1 MNEKLNYWEDEY
13 SKNAIPL
20 YPSQF
25 AAFVA
30 SELYDDETQ
39 IIDVGCGN
47 GRDSI
52 FFAQLGRHVIGI
64 DGSSVVVDTNNKR
77 FQKQS
82 KSVHFIEQ
90 NMNDEDVI
98 DYELPENSTIYSRFF
113 IHAIDENAEN
123 NFLRMAQNNMQTGQR
138 LFLEF
143 RTEQDANL
151 VKVAKEHYRRYV
163 NNEAFIANLEKHD
176 YIVNYIVEGFG
187 YAKYKTED
195 AHVCRIICQKK

>member
-1 MNEKLNYWEDEY
+1 MNDRLNYWEEEY

-30 SELYDDETQ
+30 SELFDSETH

-52 FFAQLGRHVIGI
+52 FFAHLGKQVIGI
-64 DGSSVVVDTNNKR
+64 DGSSVVVETNNKL
-77 FQKQS
+77 FEKQS
-82 KSVHFIEQ
+82 QSLHFIEKDL
-90 NMNDEDVI
+90 NDAAVS
-98 DYELPENSTIYSRFF
+98 DYKLPANSTIYSRFF
-113 IHAIDENAEN
+113 VHAIDQNAEN
-123 NFLRMAQNNMQTGQR
+123 NFLRMASNSLKSGQR

-143 RTEQDANL
+143 RTEKDANL

-163 NNEAFIANLEKHD
+163 NTEAFIENLEAHGFKVD
-176 YIVNYIVEGFG
+176 YTVQGFG

-195 AHVCRIICQKK
+195 AHVCRIIAQKV